1 MKKLL
6 FILIPILI
14 IVAGVV
20 VFLKVRSSHKKEDE
34 AVSTVKV
41 ERGTIVEK
49 ALAVGKIEPEHEIS
63 VKSKVS
69 GIVEHLY
76 ADVGDR
82 VRKGDL
88 LIDIKPEPTPLEFAE
103 AKRNLQLAEVE
114 LEMAGKDLDRAEE
127 LKEKGLMAQ
136 GTYERNE
143 QRYKE
148 AFLRKRL
155 TEERLSLLDQGKVT
169 IADRDIETV
178 IRAPIDGHVLERL
191 VNEGDPVVPL
201 SSYQAGTELMKL
213 ADMDELLFR
222 GTVDEIDVG
231 KLKEGMPA
239 ELKIGALPDTTIQ
252 GKLLKIFPKSRKVE
266 NAIVFDVEIAVFK
279 QEGITLRSGYS
290 ANADIVL
297 KKKEDV
303 LMIPERVIEF
313 RDDSTLVKVPGPTED
328 AEPIEKLLQ
337 TGLSDGI
344 NIEVVS
350 GLEEGEE
357 VLEKPTKEIK

>member
-6 FILIPILI
+6 FVVIPILI
-14 IVAGVV
+14 VAAVV
-20 VFLKVRSSHKKEDE
+20 VFLKVRSSHKKENE

-41 ERGTIVEK
+41 ERGTLVEK

-103 AKRNLQLAEVE
+103 AKRNLELAEVE
-114 LEMAGKDLDRAEE
+114 LEMAGKDLERAKE

-136 GTYERNE
+136 EHYDKVE
-143 QRYKE
+143 QRYRE
-148 AFLRKRL
+148 ALLRKRL
-155 TEERLSLLDQGKVT
+155 AEERLSLLERGKVT
-169 IADRDIETV
+169 IADRDIETT

-191 VNEGDPVVPL
+191 VNVGDPVVPL
-201 SSYQAGTELMKL
+201 TSYQAGTELMKL
-213 ADMDELLFR
+213 ADMDNLLFR

-231 KLKEGMPA
+231 KLKEGMPV
-239 ELKIGALPDTTIQ
+239 ELKIGALPDTTLQ
-252 GKLLKIFPKSRKVE
+252 GTLRKIFPKSRKVE
-266 NAIVFDVEIAVFK
+266 NAIVFDVEIAVCK
-279 QEGITLRSGYS
+279 QKGITLRSGYS

-303 LMIPERVIEF
+303 LMIPERVVEF
-313 RDDSTLVKVPGPTED
+313 RDDSTFVKVPGPTED
-328 AEPIEKLLQ
+328 AEPVEKAIQ

-344 NIEVVS
+344 HIEVVS

-357 VLEKPTKEIK
+357 VLEKPTKEIE